1 MSGHLIF
8 QRCHSYTVRLIA
20 PLCQILCHPMDCN
33 SPGSSAHEHSPGKNT
48 GVGCHALL
56 QEIFPTQGSNPG
68 LPHCGHILYH
78 LSQPGS
84 PFIHCQSKQVIKPF
98 CDSVSP
104 SRMLKDLLKE
114 GFQFSLLSL
123 ASCSAEYVSVG
134 FCLMLLTSLYL
145 EGGGR
150 IEMNS
155 CSLAFLS
162 PVEWFRNSEDSLKAV
177 SQLPFNQDPNHSSD
191 MLAKL
196 IHYFIYKMGPIT
208 PTSQGSG
215 DS

>member
-1 MSGHLIF
+1 MSGHLIS
-8 QRCHSYTVRLIA
+8 QCCHSYTMCFIA
-20 PLCQILCHPMDCN
+20 ESCQTLCEPMDCN
-33 SPGSSAHEHSPGKNT
+33 SPGSSVHEDSPGKNT

-56 QEIFPTQGSNPG
+56 QGIFPTQGSNPG
-68 LPHCGHILYH
+68 LPHCRHILYH
-78 LSQPGS
+78 LSQHRS
-84 PFIHCQSKQVIKPF
+84 PFIPCQSKQVIKPF

-104 SRMLKDLLKE
+104 SRMFKDLLKE
-114 GFQFSLLSL
+114 WFQFSLLSL
-123 ASCSAEYVSVG
+123 GPCSAEYVSVG
-134 FCLMLLTSLYL
+134 FYLILVTSLCL

-155 CSLAFLS
+155 GSLAFLS
-162 PVEWFRNSEDSLKAV
+162 PVEWFRNSEFSLKAV

-191 MLAKL
+191 MLPKL

-208 PTSQGSG
+208 PTLQGCG